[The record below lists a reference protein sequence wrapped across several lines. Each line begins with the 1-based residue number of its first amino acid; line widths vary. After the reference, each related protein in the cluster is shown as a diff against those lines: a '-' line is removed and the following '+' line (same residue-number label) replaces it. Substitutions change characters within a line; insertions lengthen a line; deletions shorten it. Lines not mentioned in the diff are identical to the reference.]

1 MILITK
7 SDPEYVGEQALLYIV
22 QAAQLSEVIFCN

>member
-7 SDPEYVGEQALLYIV
+7 SDPEYVDEQSLLHIV